1 MYIQCRIPN
10 AGLKKLPLLTV
21 HYELWL
27 AVQWA
32 NPGICGIQAL
42 DNIYVRCRI
51 PNVAHGVTSRL
62 SEAKGVS
69 ENETDSAA

>member
-1 MYIQCRIPN
+1 MNIQCRIPN
-10 AGLKKLPLLTV
+10 AGLKEVPLLTV

-42 DNIYVRCRI
+42 NNICTMQ
-51 PNVAHGVTSRL
+51 NS
-62 SEAKGVS
+62 
-69 ENETDSAA
+69 